1 MDKKIINKILV
12 LLGILLFS
20 ICISNNAYA
29 ADRHGAVKTETT
41 EKKWTGISADI
52 VLPKTVNVVGSA
64 SYVDWYLG
72 LGDAVIESGISRT
85 PQGYKVFLN
94 SGEKE
99 GGSQYWVSEYDPTIK
114 DGDRV
119 SLKLVN
125 NNDGTVS
132 LYVNNNPKAR
142 YTQAIYK
149 PSRLAPT
156 DIVKMVQG
164 VQDAGGSSFSQA
176 SFSNVLLRANASGTV
191 YTPFDGKIPYKT
203 TRVDVGGNDFT
214 VFSHVPLSTSLSAQ

>member
-1 MDKKIINKILV
+1 MKKKIRKISV
-12 LLGILLFS
+12 LLS
-20 ICISNNAYA
+20 IMLTFVFISNNAYA

-99 GGSQYWVSEYDPTIK
+99 GGSQYWVSEYDTNIK

-119 SLKLVN
+119 ALKLIN
-125 NNDGTVS
+125 NNNGTVS
-132 LYVNNNPKAR
+132 LYVNNVLR
-142 YTQAIYK
+142 YTKPVYK
-149 PSRLAPT
+149 PSRLAQF

-176 SFSNVLLRANASGTV
+176 SFSNVLLRADASGAV

-203 TRVDVGGNDFT
+203 TRVDVGGNNFT
-214 VFSHVPLSTSLSAQ
+214 VYSHVPLSTSLFAQ